1 MNKNLNDNKNNQP
14 IYKRTWFW
22 IVTILAL
29 FVLIGGAYGIGKSS
43 NESDN
48 TKTEQKSKNKTTE
61 ESDDTNDEK
70 IYTGE
75 RGDQI
80 SMDNLAILQ
89 AYYKIKLG
97 DLMKSGQGGTSYK
110 KVKHIFNSA
119 PSDTSSSET
128 SGVKTE
134 IAIWRYE
141 DVTITVTFVNNHA
154 VGSAETGLRWKRA
167 KPTFTKKTYNKLSGD
182 LNSEKAYKKF
192 GIPDEV
198 TQMLIFDSYKTKFTW
213 FTGLKGSLGANV
225 SLDFTGDSLTGK
237 SQYGL
242 K

>member
-14 IYKRTWFW
+14 IYKKAWFW

-29 FVLIGGAYGIGKSS
+29 FVLIGGAYGIGKRS
-43 NESDN
+43 NNSNDA
-48 TKTEQKSKNKTTE
+48 KTEQKSENETSE
-61 ESDDTNDEK
+61 ETDDTNDEK

-89 AYYKIKLG
+89 AYYKVKLG
-97 DLMKSGQGGTSYK
+97 DLMKNGQGGMSYK
-110 KVKHIFNSA
+110 KVKHVFNSG
-119 PSDTSSSET
+119 PSETSSSET

-134 IAIWRYE
+134 IAIWRYD
-141 DVTITVTFVNNHA
+141 DVTITITFVNNHA
-154 VGSAETGLRWKRA
+154 VGSTETGLRWKRA
-167 KPTFTKKTYNKLSGD
+167 KPTFTKKAYNKLSGN
-182 LNSEKAYKKF
+182 LNSEKVYKKF

-198 TQMLIFDSYKTKFTW
+198 TQMLIFGSYKTKFTW

-225 SLDFTGDSLTGK
+225 SLDFTGDSLTSK
-237 SQYGL
+237 SQFGL